1 MRHLFNPHAT
11 QGKDT
16 VTLPNV
22 FRNLCSA
29 INTSLK
35 LREMENTV
43 HGGIKQVSMN
53 VADIV
58 SDVTCFGAILKG
70 YPLT

>member
-1 MRHLFNPHAT
+1 
-11 QGKDT
+11 
-16 VTLPNV
+16 
-22 FRNLCSA
+22 
-29 INTSLK
+29 
-35 LREMENTV
+35 MENTV